1 MSRILSCNKNAR
13 EQENLQ
19 DNEMCQSLLF
29 IHIRIRIQW
38 PDASK
43 YLETKEIMKKTR
55 KLSVEKPWLLVC
67 MNNFVIKHQYLK
79 GRFKKFQG
87 KSNYL

>member
-19 DNEMCQSLLF
+19 DNEMCQFLLF

-43 YLETKEIMKKTR
+43 YLETKEIMKKNKET
-55 KLSVEKPWLLVC
+55 LS
-67 MNNFVIKHQYLK
+67 
-79 GRFKKFQG
+79 G
-87 KSNYL
+87 KTMVTGLYE